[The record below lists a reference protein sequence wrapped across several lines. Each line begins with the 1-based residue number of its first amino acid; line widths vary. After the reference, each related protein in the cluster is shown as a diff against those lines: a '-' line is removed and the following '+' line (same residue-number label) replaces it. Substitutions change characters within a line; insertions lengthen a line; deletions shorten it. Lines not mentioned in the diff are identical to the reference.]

1 MHRSFSISASRCSE
15 ASRLSSLVED
25 IIKLSRL
32 DENDQSIPMEEVDL
46 MQICRDVEGHLSIR
60 AKEQQ
65 VKMTLRGESCRIK
78 GARQVLYEM
87 IYNLCDNAIK
97 YNRRDGEV
105 EVTVSR
111 GRNGRAVVSVADTG
125 IGISKEHQKRV
136 FERFYRVDK
145 SRSKQTGGTG
155 LGLAIVKHIV
165 ALHDAQLNLE
175 SEIGKGT
182 TITVTF

>member
-1 MHRSFSISASRCSE
+1 
-15 ASRLSSLVED
+15 
-25 IIKLSRL
+25 
-32 DENDQSIPMEEVDL
+32 

-97 YNRRDGEV
+97 YNRKDGEV

-125 IGISKEHQKRV
+125 IGISKEDLPHIFR
-136 FERFYRVDK
+136 RTYRADM
-145 SRSKQTGGTG
+145 SRNSAGGSG
-155 LGLAIVKHIV
+155 LGLSICKKIIEEHGGEIWA
-165 ALHDAQLNLE
+165 E
-175 SEIGKGT
+175 SKLRAGT
-182 TITVTF
+182 TIFFTLNKVIDQSKEK

>member
-1 MHRSFSISASRCSE
+1 
-15 ASRLSSLVED
+15 
-25 IIKLSRL
+25 
-32 DENDQSIPMEEVDL
+32 

-125 IGISKEHQKRV
+125 IGIAKEDQERI

-145 SRSKQTGGTG
+145 SHSRETGGTG
-155 LGLAIVKHIV
+155 LGLSIVKHG
-165 ALHDAQLNLE
+165 ATLHHAQINVE
-175 SEIGKGT
+175 SEQGVGT
-182 TITVTF
+182 RMEIVFPENTSDRK